1 MNDKMKNLWV
11 RSVSGAVLVVV
22 VLGAI
27 LWSKWSF
34 AALLMAIL
42 IGGESEFYRMAQ
54 KAGYAPQ
61 KVLGFVAGAIILM
74 VAFILMWLLDDSTT
88 VSSQYLI
95 IAVGL
100 ALYIM
105 MLIPVMFIC
114 ELYRKSPTPIA
125 NIGSTLMGIVYVAMP
140 LALLFFIPLLLGR
153 GVWDPWALI
162 FYIFIIWA
170 NDVCA
175 YLVGMS
181 IGKHRLFQRIS
192 PKKSWEGFIGGL
204 VGAMAMGYVA
214 STFMEGTH
222 AIWIGMA
229 LIAAITGVFGDLVE
243 SLLKR
248 SVDVKDSGNILPG
261 HGGWLDRFDALLL
274 SIPFVFIYLVFCID

>member
-125 NIGSTLMGIVYVAMP
+125 NIGSTLMGIV
-140 LALLFFIPLLLGR
+140 
-153 GVWDPWALI
+153 
-162 FYIFIIWA
+162 
-170 NDVCA
+170 
-175 YLVGMS
+175 
-181 IGKHRLFQRIS
+181 
-192 PKKSWEGFIGGL
+192 
-204 VGAMAMGYVA
+204 
-214 STFMEGTH
+214 
-222 AIWIGMA
+222 
-229 LIAAITGVFGDLVE
+229 
-243 SLLKR
+243 
-248 SVDVKDSGNILPG
+248 
-261 HGGWLDRFDALLL
+261 
-274 SIPFVFIYLVFCID
+274 

>member
-42 IGGESEFYRMAQ
+42 LGGEWEFYRMAQ

-61 KVLGFVAGAIILM
+61 KILGFVAGAIILI
-74 VAFILMWLLDDSTT
+74 VAFILMWMFDRGSS
-88 VSSQYLI
+88 VSSHYLML
-95 IAVGL
+95 AFGL
-100 ALYIM
+100 ILYIM
-105 MLIPVMFIC
+105 LLLPTMFIC
-114 ELYRKSPTPIA
+114 ELYRKSPTPIT

-153 GVWDPWALI
+153 GVWNPWALI

>member
-1 MNDKMKNLWV
+1 M
-11 RSVSGAVLVVV
+11 V

-42 IGGESEFYRMAQ
+42 LGGEWEFYRMAQ

-153 GVWDPWALI
+153 GVWNPWALI